1 MIPRPLPDSPSLRRL
16 GAAFALLVVPVLPG
30 ALTLAA
36 GETAER
42 PAVAAGSSPSAPAT
56 APATAQ
62 ALCDALLAA
71 MKGGSAMSYSAR
83 YALLAPEVERD
94 FDLPLMTRLVVG
106 PPWRELA
113 APDRAK
119 LVEAFSTYSIATYAQ
134 RFKGYSGERF
144 EVDPVT
150 SALPNGDAIVHTKL
164 FTGGAQ
170 SAPVQL
176 DYLTRK
182 SGMTWRII
190 DVYLNGSIS
199 ELAARRS
206 EYSTV
211 LRQGGASALVSLL
224 QGKSADFAK

>member
-1 MIPRPLPDSPSLRRL
+1 V
-16 GAAFALLVVPVLPG
+16 LLLPG
-30 ALTLAA
+30 APVFA
-36 GETAER
+36 
-42 PAVAAGSSPSAPAT
+42 APAA
-56 APATAQ
+56 APSVPPAAPAAASAAATAQ
-62 ALCDALLAA
+62 SLCDALLGA
-71 MKGGSAMSYSAR
+71 MKGGPAMSYAAR

-150 SALPNGDAIVHTKL
+150 AALPNGDCIVHTKL
-164 FTGGAQ
+164 FTGGPQ
-170 SAPVQL
+170 PTPVQL
-176 DYLTRK
+176 DYLTRP
-182 SGMTWRII
+182 SGGSWRII

-211 LRQGGASALVSLL
+211 LRQGGAPALVALL